1 MSAASFTADTAS
13 KTGLNERTIRRSIHR
28 VERIAPGVR
37 DAIRDMPEIADKGVE
52 LDALAKMSPERQAA
66 VVAIVAGGDAP
77 SIRTAVAFT
86 PRTDE
91 AEAAVKK
98 EPKPTP
104 PSTVPPPGPTAAQKW
119 ARCLADL
126 MSVPELRD
134 LRDELDRV
142 LAAADQS
149 GSAAGH

>member
-1 MSAASFTADTAS
+1 
-13 KTGLNERTIRRSIHR
+13 
-28 VERIAPGVR
+28 
-37 DAIRDMPEIADKGVE
+37 MPEIADKGVE

-126 MSVPELRD
+126 MS
-134 LRDELDRV
+134 RDELDRV